1 MADTLQLQI
10 ATPERQLVDEQVER
24 VEVPGK
30 DGYLGIL
37 PEHAPLLSALGAGVL
52 SYASQGQ
59 EHFLAIDGGFLEVL
73 ENHVRVLA
81 EHAQFGREINL
92 EQARQEL
99 DEARAEVDRPD
110 PDVDPELPL
119 ARMRAAQARVDT
131 AERAR

>member
-10 ATPERQLVDEQVER
+10 ATPERQLVDEPVDR

-37 PEHAPLLSALGAGVL
+37 PEHAPLLSLLGSGVL
-52 SYASQGQ
+52 TYTANGQ
-59 EHFLAIDGGFLEVL
+59 ENILAVDGGFLEVL

-81 EHAQFGREINL
+81 EHAERGREIDL
-92 EQARQEL
+92 DQARKQL
-99 DEARAEVDRPD
+99 DEARAEVEQPK
-110 PDVDPELPL
+110 PEIDPEEPL
-119 ARMRAAQARVDT
+119 ARMRAAQARVDA

>member
-52 SYASQGQ
+52 SYASKGQ
-59 EHFLAIDGGFLEVL
+59 EQFLAIDGGFLEVL

-92 EQARQEL
+92 EQARKEL
-99 DEARAEVDRPD
+99 DEARAEVDQPK
-110 PDVDPELPL
+110 PDVDPELAL